1 MQMERE
7 TAPERQTQPERLR
20 PQPKSQPQREK
31 AQSTTS
37 SSGKGPKAVV
47 AALVLALAAGVGVWK
62 FWPGASSDA
71 DLSET
76 ARQEIQAEFDQ
87 ALPLKMPVATN
98 PDEIDS
104 GIRSLNLAPAEE
116 QKLRDDIGQGAVEL
130 VWFEVWDHME
140 PDGDVITFSAGAYQ
154 ATVPIEAAPQVF
166 VLPVATAAPQITV
179 QATKDGAGF
188 GGVTAAVRTSN
199 GRLVLP
205 VVPQGTTFSVPLL

>member
-1 MQMERE
+1 
-7 TAPERQTQPERLR
+7 
-20 PQPKSQPQREK
+20 
-31 AQSTTS
+31 
-37 SSGKGPKAVV
+37 
-47 AALVLALAAGVGVWK
+47 
-62 FWPGASSDA
+62 
-71 DLSET
+71 
-76 ARQEIQAEFDQ
+76 
-87 ALPLKMPVATN
+87 MPVATN

-188 GGVTAAVRTSN
+188 WWRHRPPCAPVTVAWSCR
-199 GRLVLP
+199 
-205 VVPQGTTFSVPLL
+205 